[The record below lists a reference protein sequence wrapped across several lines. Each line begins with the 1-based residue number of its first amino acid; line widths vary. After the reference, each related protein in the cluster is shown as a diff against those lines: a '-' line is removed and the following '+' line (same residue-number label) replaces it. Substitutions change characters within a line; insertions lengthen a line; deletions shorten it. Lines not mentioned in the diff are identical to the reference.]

1 MPLAIIQVAQV
12 IGFITQSPWVLPLPP
27 AQKVP
32 LICQTATNFGQTPV
46 FFFNVW
52 FMVKWCVKKQ
62 LGGSWNYEGLS
73 CLWVGMMLGD
83 ILAWVCLRGMKY
95 EVGSTSST
103 LKHIYYIYNIVVCA
117 YPDVSSIGSCPQKE
131 TDIFRMVRVS
141 FWWLRKLETLF
152 FRSVFLGESFGATP
166 RWCPDSCPMRH
177 PLFIS
182 WSAFFWLLSLIH
194 HFPLMGQG

>member
-1 MPLAIIQVAQV
+1 MLQRL
-12 IGFITQSPWVLPLPP
+12 G
-27 AQKVP
+27 
-32 LICQTATNFGQTPV
+32 LIHGEMV
-46 FFFNVW
+46 FY
-52 FMVKWCVKKQ
+52 KKQ
-62 LGGSWNYEGLS
+62 LGGSWNYGGLN
-73 CLWVGMMLGD
+73 CLWVGMMFGD
-83 ILAWVCLRGMKY
+83 ILKIWVCLRGMKY
-95 EVGSTSST
+95 EAGSTSST

-117 YPDVSSIGSCPQKE
+117 YPDVFSIGSCPQKE

-182 WSAFFWLLSLIH
+182 GSAFFWLLSLIH